1 MYYVSPTFTPLNT
14 DMYYVATTM
23 YYGAPA
29 MYYSSYIVLCSNYC
43 VKQIDL
49 SPFYPP

>member
-14 DMYYVATTM
+14 DM

-43 VKQIDL
+43 VKQINL
-49 SPFYPP
+49 SHFYPP